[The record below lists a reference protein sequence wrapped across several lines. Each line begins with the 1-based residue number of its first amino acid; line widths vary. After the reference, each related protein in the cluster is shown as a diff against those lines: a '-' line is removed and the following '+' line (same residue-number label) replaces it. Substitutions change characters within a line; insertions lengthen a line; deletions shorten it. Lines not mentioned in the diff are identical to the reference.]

1 MISIIDS
8 GGQPAFYDIHPVLA
22 SSRAIY
28 LQVFNL
34 FEGVQAIPRM
44 TFRKK
49 SFNTRE
55 VPNSFSNLDII
66 THSLITLG
74 ECKKKFA
81 KMDELISPII
91 EESSKDV
98 PIMLVGTHFDKCVG
112 EKDDHIRAST
122 EICKHCKHLKIFNE
136 VLPLSQNSC
145 VFPVNAHTDIDI
157 QCIRDKIN
165 ESLAGYKIR
174 LPLKWFLC
182 HLIFWSLSMKGIEVV
197 QFSSLLSL
205 CREEELICSKEE
217 FYTMLKLF
225 HILGL
230 LAFPDVDTEFNSR
243 EFSPHEFPIFIKP
256 DFLYQ
261 CVTDILDVQFRAD
274 VSGSRKR
281 LQSEGILTLET
292 LADLGLKD
300 KLCGIERFRL
310 WFVKCLIRW
319 GLAATLKNGE
329 FFIPSVLPSAHDN
342 PRVNLDADG
351 LLIAV
356 CNEESR
362 SYSMPMGLF
371 PHFVS
376 YLVRERKYEPSDTS
390 CRNVVYFCNIKLG
403 KQSFSLTL
411 HDCMEFFSVSI
422 QSESKKL
429 PTGAAY
435 EHFCSLFHTATM
447 KTWKR
452 IYHNDPDVILGV
464 QCPCGRVERVH
475 IAKYE
480 EDSGNV
486 NCCAWDMTSGKNFP
500 PNKMQKK
507 WFHKKKASKKAVKPA
522 QTQMSDSLP
531 LDSSALERQDTLIFP
546 QSQQSPTHCMDPV
559 PELLSATDTS
569 ESGFFSS
576 SSLSQISTST
586 GPESQSDREL
596 SISSVGSK
604 RSPHTNHSPPV
615 KRMQPRNLFDTSDVS
630 NGHEPGN
637 MEETPQTTDILEA
650 EVRAFRNYQSVIRQF
665 VADKVGTNLGALS
678 DHLGVEVA
686 TRERFQHKYP
696 GNLSDVAAE
705 IIHHWAEKN
714 IDEKPTWLV
723 LVDAMTKSNMTAA
736 ANDMKEKLYSCLK

>member
-1 MISIIDS
+1 MCHLLCIDFDEALGKALSGDKCVTIDVLKVVTLGPPEAGKTQVKKALLNKFDPSEESTNVAAQSTVMVQRYMESNSKWVELTLEKSTHQLSSWIRSDSTHTESGEMLKSGSVILRSPHKQDPKSQKEDEIRMKTVSSVASQRNQAKKFRQAKEHILQQLPELSRPDSSPENRVCGFRMISIIDS
-8 GGQPAFYDIHPVLA
+8 GGQPAFYDIHLVLA

-28 LQVFNL
+28 LQIFNL

-55 VPNSFSNLDII
+55 VPNCFSNLDII

-464 QCPCGRVERVH
+464 QCPCGRVERV
-475 IAKYE
+475 
-480 EDSGNV
+480 
-486 NCCAWDMTSGKNFP
+486 
-500 PNKMQKK
+500 
-507 WFHKKKASKKAVKPA
+507 
-522 QTQMSDSLP
+522 
-531 LDSSALERQDTLIFP
+531 
-546 QSQQSPTHCMDPV
+546 
-559 PELLSATDTS
+559 
-569 ESGFFSS
+569 
-576 SSLSQISTST
+576 
-586 GPESQSDREL
+586 
-596 SISSVGSK
+596 
-604 RSPHTNHSPPV
+604 
-615 KRMQPRNLFDTSDVS
+615 
-630 NGHEPGN
+630 
-637 MEETPQTTDILEA
+637 
-650 EVRAFRNYQSVIRQF
+650 
-665 VADKVGTNLGALS
+665 
-678 DHLGVEVA
+678 
-686 TRERFQHKYP
+686 
-696 GNLSDVAAE
+696 
-705 IIHHWAEKN
+705 
-714 IDEKPTWLV
+714 
-723 LVDAMTKSNMTAA
+723 
-736 ANDMKEKLYSCLK
+736 